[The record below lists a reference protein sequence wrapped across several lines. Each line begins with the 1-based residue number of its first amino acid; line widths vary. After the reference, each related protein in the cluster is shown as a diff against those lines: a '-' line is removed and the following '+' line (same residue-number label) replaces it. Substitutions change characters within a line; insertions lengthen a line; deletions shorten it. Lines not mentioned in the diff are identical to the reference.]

1 MKSTQRIMS
10 INPGKN
16 PLMRSIGF
24 GFTVALSV
32 SYLKYSQVMASK
44 RKSEGK
50 SEDDKVSA
58 KKPAPFWKTG
68 LLSSMHDP
76 DLQVYKDDKVIIIKD
91 KYPKVGSD
99 GTVFYS
105 HCVSCMVTMFTYSHN
120 QWVLYAFCM
129 NENKINY
136 LLLNL
141 PQ

>member
-10 INPGKN
+10 ANPGKN
-16 PLMRSIGF
+16 PLMWSIGF

-105 HCVSCMVTMFTYSHN
+105 HSVSCMFTMFTYSHN
-120 QWVLYAFCM
+120 HW
-129 NENKINY
+129 
-136 LLLNL
+136 LL
-141 PQ
+141 

>member
-1 MKSTQRIMS
+1 
-10 INPGKN
+10 
-16 PLMRSIGF
+16 
-24 GFTVALSV
+24 
-32 SYLKYSQVMASK
+32 MASK

-105 HCVSCMVTMFTYSHN
+105 HCVSCMFTVFTYSHN
-120 QWVLYAFCM
+120 HWLLKAFWM
-129 NENKINY
+129 SENKVNY
-136 LLLNL
+136 LLNL

>member
-1 MKSTQRIMS
+1 MKSTQRILS

-105 HCVSCMVTMFTYSHN
+105 HSVSCMFTMFTYSHN
-120 QWVLYAFCM
+120 QWLLKAFWM
-129 NENKINY
+129 SENKVNY
-136 LLLNL
+136 LLNL

>member
-1 MKSTQRIMS
+1 MTNEVDTAHLVDQS
-10 INPGKN
+10 GKE
-16 PLMRSIGF
+16 SVDAVYWFWIYCSAVGF
-24 GFTVALSV
+24 LPEIFT
-32 SYLKYSQVMASK
+32 SYHVMASK

-68 LLSSMHDP
+68 LLSSMQDP

-105 HCVSCMVTMFTYSHN
+105 HCVSCMFTMFRSTYSHN
-120 QWVLYAFCM
+120 HW
-129 NENKINY
+129 
-136 LLLNL
+136 LL
-141 PQ
+141 

>member
-1 MKSTQRIMS
+1 MKSTQRILS

-16 PLMRSIGF
+16 PLMPSIGF

-105 HCVSCMVTMFTYSHN
+105 LCVSCMVTMFTYSHN
-120 QWVLYAFCM
+120 HWLLKAFWM
-129 NENKINY
+129 SENKVNY
-136 LLLNL
+136 LLNL

>member
-1 MKSTQRIMS
+1 MS
-10 INPGKN
+10 ANPGKN

-105 HCVSCMVTMFTYSHN
+105 HSVSCMFTMFTYSHN
-120 QWVLYAFCM
+120 HWLLKAFWM
-129 NENKINY
+129 SETKLTTY
-136 LLLNL
+136 
-141 PQ
+141 

>member
-1 MKSTQRIMS
+1 MS
-10 INPGKN
+10 ANPGKN

-105 HCVSCMVTMFTYSHN
+105 HSVSCMFTMFTNSHN
-120 QWVLYAFCM
+120 HWLLKAFWM
-129 NENKINY
+129 SENKVNY
-136 LLLNL
+136 LLNL

>member
-1 MKSTQRIMS
+1 MKSTQRILS

-32 SYLKYSQVMASK
+32 SYLKYSQDMASK

-105 HCVSCMVTMFTYSHN
+105 HSVSCMFTMFTNSHN
-120 QWVLYAFCM
+120 HWLLKAFWM
-129 NENKINY
+129 SENKVNY
-136 LLLNL
+136 LLNL

>member
-1 MKSTQRIMS
+1 MKSTQRILS

-68 LLSSMHDP
+68 LLSAMHDP

-120 QWVLYAFCM
+120 HWLLKAFWM
-129 NENKINY
+129 SENKVNY
-136 LLLNL
+136 LLNL

>member
-1 MKSTQRIMS
+1 MKSTQRILS

-24 GFTVALSV
+24 GFTVALLV

-68 LLSSMHDP
+68 LLSSMQDP

-105 HCVSCMVTMFTYSHN
+105 HSVSCMFTMFTYSHN
-120 QWVLYAFCM
+120 HW
-129 NENKINY
+129 
-136 LLLNL
+136 LL
-141 PQ
+141 

>member
-1 MKSTQRIMS
+1 
-10 INPGKN
+10 
-16 PLMRSIGF
+16 MRSIGF

-105 HCVSCMVTMFTYSHN
+105 HCVSCMFTVFTYSHN
-120 QWVLYAFCM
+120 HW
-129 NENKINY
+129 
-136 LLLNL
+136 LL
-141 PQ
+141 

>member
-1 MKSTQRIMS
+1 MKSTQRILS

-16 PLMRSIGF
+16 PLMPSIGF

-105 HCVSCMVTMFTYSHN
+105 HCVSCMFTMFTNSHN
-120 QWVLYAFCM
+120 HWLLKAFWM
-129 NENKINY
+129 SENKVNY
-136 LLLNL
+136 LLNL

>member
-1 MKSTQRIMS
+1 MKSTQRILS

-58 KKPAPFWKTG
+58 KKPAPVWKTG

-105 HCVSCMVTMFTYSHN
+105 HSVSCMFTMFTYSHN
-120 QWVLYAFCM
+120 QWLLKAFWM
-129 NENKINY
+129 SENKVNY
-136 LLLNL
+136 LLNL

>member
-1 MKSTQRIMS
+1 MKSTQRILS

-105 HCVSCMVTMFTYSHN
+105 HSVSCMFTMFTNSHN
-120 QWVLYAFCM
+120 HWLLKAFWM
-129 NENKINY
+129 SENKVNY
-136 LLLNL
+136 LLNL
-141 PQ
+141 LQ

>member
-1 MKSTQRIMS
+1 MKSTQRILS

-105 HCVSCMVTMFTYSHN
+105 HSVSCMFTMFTNSHN
-120 QWVLYAFCM
+120 HWLLKAFWM
-129 NENKINY
+129 SENKVNH
-136 LLLNL
+136 LLNL

>member
-1 MKSTQRIMS
+1 MKSTQRILS

-105 HCVSCMVTMFTYSHN
+105 HSVSCMFTMFTYSHN
-120 QWVLYAFCM
+120 QWLLYAFWM
-129 NENKINY
+129 SENKVNY
-136 LLLNL
+136 LLNL

>member
-1 MKSTQRIMS
+1 MKSTQCIMS
-10 INPGKN
+10 DNPGKN

-91 KYPKVGSD
+91 KYPKVGYSD

-105 HCVSCMVTMFTYSHN
+105 HNVSCMFTMFTYSHN
-120 QWVLYAFCM
+120 HW
-129 NENKINY
+129 
-136 LLLNL
+136 LL
-141 PQ
+141 

>member
-1 MKSTQRIMS
+1 MKSTQRILS

-91 KYPKVGSD
+91 KYPKVGSAVLMVQYF
-99 GTVFYS
+99 THIVF
-105 HCVSCMVTMFTYSHN
+105 HACLQCLHIHTITG
-120 QWVLYAFCM
+120 
-129 NENKINY
+129 Y
-136 LLLNL
+136 LR
-141 PQ
+141 PFG

>member
-10 INPGKN
+10 ANPGKN
-16 PLMRSIGF
+16 PLMQSIGF
-24 GFTVALSV
+24 GFTVSLSV

-50 SEDDKVSA
+50 SEDDKVPA

-105 HCVSCMVTMFTYSHN
+105 HSVSCMFTMFTYSHN
-120 QWVLYAFCM
+120 HWLLKAFWM

-136 LLLNL
+136 LLNL